1 MPQQSSSL
9 HPVLSYLDLLKV
21 LIFLQIKAAEVKETI
36 RPCLGQSPN
45 AVQHGEV
52 VRAGELSGI
61 VKGDGR

>member
-21 LIFLQIKAAEVKETI
+21 LIFLQIKAAKVEETI
-36 RPCLGQSPN
+36 RPCLGQPPN

-52 VRAGELSGI
+52 VRADKLCSI